1 MDGFFDSMLC
11 HRIYGFGEKLITD
24 QYCLYFTGSSA
35 VYLNSLLPL
44 GWSEKEYEL

>member
-11 HRIYGFGEKLITD
+11 GFCEKLITE
-24 QYCLYFTGSSA
+24 QYCLYSTGSSA

-44 GWSEKEYEL
+44 GWSEKDYEL